1 LAQMHRAMSD
11 SMMTTMESQIS
22 TAMRRTMS
30 ESTLTDTCGTT
41 YRAMCRAVCQAIC
54 TAVNQTTT
62 RAMCE
67 AACRPV
73 FSTTSG
79 DSARLK
85 SVEIRAQPQAVSRK
99 SPAVLTA
106 CRPMSAATI
115 CGLQVR
121 RRRGLPAVYM

>member
-1 LAQMHRAMSD
+1 
-11 SMMTTMESQIS
+11 MMTTMKSQIS
-22 TAMRRTMS
+22 TAVRRTMS

-41 YRAMCRAVCQAIC
+41 CRVMCRAVCQAIC

-79 DSARLK
+79 DPARLK
-85 SVEIRAQPQAVSRK
+85 SVEIRGQPQAVSRK
-99 SPAVLTA
+99 SSAVLTA

-115 CGLQVR
+115 CGLRWQQ
-121 RRRGLPAVYM
+121 RRGLPGIHM